1 MAHKWKD
8 IKFKRDEMT
17 DYDYLID
24 DAVEFANEAHGDQ
37 VRKYT
42 GEPYFNHVF
51 SVAERVSK
59 YTTDPIIYMAAL
71 LHDTVEDTDVTLKD
85 IGDLFGPRVAEIV
98 YDLTDHFTAEN
109 YPHLNREK
117 RKALETARMATVDDD
132 VKLIKL
138 CDLAD
143 NTSTI
148 VEHDPGFAKVY
159 LKEKAALLEA
169 MGY

>member
-1 MAHKWKD
+1 
-8 IKFKRDEMT
+8 MT

-24 DAVEFANEAHGDQ
+24 EATEFANEAHGDQ

-42 GEPYFNHVF
+42 GAPYFDHVYA
-51 SVAERVSK
+51 VAERVAK
-59 YTTDPIIYMAAL
+59 YTDDPFIYIAAL
-71 LHDTVEDTDVTLKD
+71 LHDTVEDTEVTVGE
-85 IGDLFGPRVAEIV
+85 IGEIFGRRVAELV
-98 YDLTDHFTAEN
+98 YDLTDHFTTEN
-109 YPHLNREK
+109 YPNLNRAE
-117 RKALETARMATVDDD
+117 RKALETARMATVSDDA
-132 VKLIKL
+132 KLIKL

-169 MGY
+169 MGF

>member
-1 MAHKWKD
+1 
-8 IKFKRDEMT
+8 MT

-24 DAVEFANEAHGDQ
+24 EATEFANEAHGDQ

-42 GEPYFNHVF
+42 GEPYFEHAF
-51 SVAERVSK
+51 SVAERVSR
-59 YTTDPIIYMAAL
+59 YTEDPILYIAAL
-71 LHDTVEDTDVTLKD
+71 LHDTVEDTDVTIKD

-98 YDLTDHFTAEN
+98 YDLTDHFTKEN
-109 YPHLNREK
+109 YPKLNREE

-132 VKLIKL
+132 VKMIKL

-143 NTSTI
+143 NTGSI

-159 LKEKAALLEA
+159 LREKAALLEA